1 LGQRR
6 EVAGATLGYLVRFEL
21 GESLVV
27 VNRVHGWIEEMVR
40 FLLFFFWIE
49 FLQGQLGFSICGF
62 WGFESRF
69 MIGGFIIEDV
79 IGGFISFNM

>member
-1 LGQRR
+1 MT
-6 EVAGATLGYLVRFEL
+6 GATLGYLVRFEL

-40 FLLFFFWIE
+40 FLLFFFFFLFWIE
-49 FLQGQLGFSICGF
+49 FLQGQLGFSFCGF

-69 MIGGFIIEDV
+69 MIGGFII
-79 IGGFISFNM
+79 